1 MTKTKSQSSLATAN
15 TITTPFNNLAAA
27 NQANAANIRT
37 KAGGSQSVQGKYT
50 TSMAAVGNSSGT

>member
-15 TITTPFNNLAAA
+15 TITTPSNNLAAA

-37 KAGGSQSVQGKYT
+37 KAGGS
-50 TSMAAVGNSSGT
+50 